1 MPTSHPR
8 LPARRTQRGAI
19 ALIAASMTVAFAPSA
34 SGPDHTHAP
43 GAPPH
48 VDLGQLDGGHVAT
61 LDDQTMAAF
70 WNSPYLTCTTP
81 PGLTAISAPM
91 SCDEQPPFVW
101 TVTVADAAASLWVDF
116 DQPYRQDDWTL
127 TVTGPDGATATQ
139 ASHNTYSEG
148 VRITTPANGVWTL
161 SLQPIRTNGSQVRMR
176 AGLVDPTAPSEGALL
191 PNLRVTPPFEFGFA
205 APVNPTN
212 SLFLAGDDQN
222 PPASINGTTLNSC
235 ALDEV
240 QEAADPTRQQNPK
253 LITRCLRLT
262 TGPHN
267 IGEGHFDL
275 RFPIV
280 DRALGDQDRV
290 MEMTQLIHQS
300 DGSTVERDAGS
311 YEYHASHGH
320 YHYLDILFYEAFE
333 VVDASTGELSR
344 VGNGNKSGFCP
355 ADQGYGEW
363 TTFDQQAG
371 GALSR
376 IQGSDSC
383 FAFSGNGAMGLT
395 AGWGDFY
402 RWQRSGQYID
412 FTGVGDGSY
421 VVRATVDILDNVL
434 ETDETDNASYA
445 LIEVVG
451 DVVTI
456 LERGYGASPYEATR
470 TIVTDNRVG

>member
-1 MPTSHPR
+1 M
-8 LPARRTQRGAI
+8 RR
-19 ALIAASMTVAFAPSA
+19 P
-34 SGPDHTHAP
+34 
-43 GAPPH
+43 
-48 VDLGQLDGGHVAT
+48 
-61 LDDQTMAAF
+61 
-70 WNSPYLTCTTP
+70 
-81 PGLTAISAPM
+81 
-91 SCDEQPPFVW
+91 
-101 TVTVADAAASLWVDF
+101 
-116 DQPYRQDDWTL
+116 
-127 TVTGPDGATATQ
+127 
-139 ASHNTYSEG
+139 
-148 VRITTPANGVWTL
+148 
-161 SLQPIRTNGSQVRMR
+161 
-176 AGLVDPTAPSEGALL
+176 
-191 PNLRVTPPFEFGFA
+191 
-205 APVNPTN
+205 
-212 SLFLAGDDQN
+212 
-222 PPASINGTTLNSC
+222 
-235 ALDEV
+235 
-240 QEAADPTRQQNPK
+240 
-253 LITRCLRLT
+253 
-262 TGPHN
+262 
-267 IGEGHFDL
+267 
-275 RFPIV
+275 
-280 DRALGDQDRV
+280 
-290 MEMTQLIHQS
+290 
-300 DGSTVERDAGS
+300 
-311 YEYHASHGH
+311 
-320 YHYLDILFYEAFE
+320 
-333 VVDASTGELSR
+333 ELSR